1 MNSFSK
7 FCLASFFVGFTAFRA
22 ESASTSW
29 EKSLKVSGNA
39 NLANNSSVVG
49 KPSGL
54 LTTLGLGL
62 DAGFSRSFN
71 QHEWKNTITYRLAFS
86 RDPVIKKF
94 AKPTDQFVAD
104 SAYFYHLKS
113 TPWFGPFARGGLEA
127 PLLKGYDVQASTA
140 TYEINRGG
148 STSTES
154 AKSLNLTDPLKPLTL
169 KESLG
174 AFIKPKTSDLAQLEF
189 RLGLG
194 ARQTFSANQL
204 ALADNSAT
212 AEIEVEELKSV
223 YQLGSEAFA
232 QLSGKWNSKITY
244 KAYAEVLT
252 PFYTNKESS
261 DARSALDLTNY
272 DLGTKVDLAIASWAS
287 VTHEFKA
294 LKQPQL
300 LDKFQISTSLLLNVG
315 FDLFSSKKG

>member
-1 MNSFSK
+1 MNFSK
-7 FCLASFFVGFTAFRA
+7 VALISLVTFL
-22 ESASTSW
+22 SAHQTHGAAANW
-29 EKSLKVSGNA
+29 DRSLKVSGNA
-39 NLANNSSVVG
+39 NLANNSSVIG

-62 DAGFSRSFN
+62 DSSFSYN
-71 QHEWKNTITYRLAFS
+71 QQQHEWKNTITYRLAFS

-94 AKPTDQFVAD
+94 AKPTDQLVAD

-113 TPWFGPFARGGLEA
+113 APWFGPFARGGLEA
-127 PLLKGYDVQASTA
+127 PLLKGYDVQANTA
-140 TYEINRGG
+140 TYQITRGSG
-148 STSTES
+148 TTSES

-174 AFIKPKTSDLAQLEF
+174 AFIKPKSSELAQLEF

-194 ARQTFSANQL
+194 GRQTFSAGQL
-204 ALADNSAT
+204 ALADNAAT
-212 AEIEVEELKSV
+212 AEIEVQELKSV
-223 YQLGSEAFA
+223 YQIGSEAFG
-232 QLSGKWNSKITY
+232 QLSGKWNSKISY
-244 KAYAEVLT
+244 KAYAEILT

-261 DARSALDLTNY
+261 DSRSALDLTNY
-272 DLGTKVDLAIASWAS
+272 DLGTKVDLAVASWAS
-287 VTHEFKA
+287 LTHEFKA

-315 FDLFSSKKG
+315 FDVFASKKG